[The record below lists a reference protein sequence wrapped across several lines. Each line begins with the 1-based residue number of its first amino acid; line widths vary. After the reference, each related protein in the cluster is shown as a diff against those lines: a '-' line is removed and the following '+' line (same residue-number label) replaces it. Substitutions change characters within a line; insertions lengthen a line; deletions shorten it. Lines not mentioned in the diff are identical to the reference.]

1 MTYSE
6 DSYEKIELIHL
17 TQCVF
22 FFSTEVKN
30 PDLHSFCNFPNTT
43 DRVSSREKGL
53 SQVCR
58 LQACVLSTLCWTYF
72 NNSLHIFMI

>member
-22 FFSTEVKN
+22 FLTEVKN
-30 PDLHSFCNFPNTT
+30 PDLHSFFTSQILPTGLAAGS
-43 DRVSSREKGL
+43 RV
-53 SQVCR
+53 
-58 LQACVLSTLCWTYF
+58 
-72 NNSLHIFMI
+72 